1 MKVISE
7 GIKINN
13 SFTNTLPLATR
24 PCGEIMAKGK
34 YPSHEDQL
42 VRLKK
47 IEGQVRGVQKMIEG
61 GRYCV
66 DIITQLQSITAAI
79 AGLQEQILRRHLE
92 HCVTDAMRSG
102 SETEKQEKITEIIG
116 ILKNFRR

>member
-1 MKVISE
+1 
-7 GIKINN
+7 
-13 SFTNTLPLATR
+13 
-24 PCGEIMAKGK
+24 MAKGQF
-34 YPSHEDQL
+34 PSYEDQL
-42 VRLKK
+42 ARLKR
-47 IEGQVRGVQKMIEG
+47 IEGQVRGVHKMIEG

-66 DIITQLQSITAAI
+66 DIITQLQSITSAI

>member
-1 MKVISE
+1 
-7 GIKINN
+7 
-13 SFTNTLPLATR
+13 
-24 PCGEIMAKGK
+24 MAKGK
-34 YPSHEDQL
+34 FPSHEDQL

-47 IEGQVRGVQKMIEG
+47 IEGQVRGVHKMIED

-66 DIITQLQSITAAI
+66 DIITQLQSITSAI

-102 SETEKQEKITEIIG
+102 SNTEKQEKITEIIG

>member
-1 MKVISE
+1 
-7 GIKINN
+7 
-13 SFTNTLPLATR
+13 
-24 PCGEIMAKGK
+24 MAKGK

>member
-1 MKVISE
+1 
-7 GIKINN
+7 
-13 SFTNTLPLATR
+13 
-24 PCGEIMAKGK
+24 MAKGK

-102 SETEKQEKITEIIG
+102 DETEKQEKITEIVG

>member
-1 MKVISE
+1 
-7 GIKINN
+7 
-13 SFTNTLPLATR
+13 
-24 PCGEIMAKGK
+24 MAKGK
-34 YPSHEDQL
+34 FPSYEDQL
-42 VRLKK
+42 SRLKK

-102 SETEKQEKITEIIG
+102 SETEKQEKITEIVG